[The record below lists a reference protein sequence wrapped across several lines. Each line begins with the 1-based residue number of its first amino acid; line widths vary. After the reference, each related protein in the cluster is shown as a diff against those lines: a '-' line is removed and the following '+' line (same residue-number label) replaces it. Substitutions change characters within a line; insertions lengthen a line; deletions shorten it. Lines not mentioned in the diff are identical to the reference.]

1 MTGNNTNA
9 RSVPR
14 KPGDAPGLCAS
25 RSTKAAAADG
35 HDGQPRPDTPAA
47 DRVRKPWL
55 FAAAGATAAAVP
67 AGPGFALAA
76 AGHPQAVPLL
86 ITSGVIGLMS
96 VIAGSAVKIYD
107 STQRTRRLQIQH
119 ASTTAI
125 ATAMARCID
134 AAHTAA
140 PGLPARQRATEAA
153 DVRASAMQMVTEMMP
168 AVIAVIER
176 QSPALDD
183 LNARTP
189 GRQRPPGPAENP
201 GKIARL
207 HGTA

>member
-1 MTGNNTNA
+1 MTGDNTNA

-14 KPGDAPGLCAS
+14 NPGDEPGPCAS

-35 HDGQPRPDTPAA
+35 HDGQPRQEAPAA
-47 DRVRKPWL
+47 DRARKPWL
-55 FAAAGATAAAVP
+55 FAAAGAAAAAVP
-67 AGPGFALAA
+67 AGPGLALAA

-86 ITSGVIGLMS
+86 IASGVIGLVS
-96 VIAGSAVKIYD
+96 VIAGSVVKIYD

-119 ASTTAI
+119 ASATAI

-134 AAHTAA
+134 SAHAAA
-140 PGLPARQRATEAA
+140 PGLPARHRAAEAA
-153 DVRASAMQMVTEMMP
+153 DVRARAMQMVTEMMP
-168 AVIAVIER
+168 AMIAVIER

-183 LNARTP
+183 LDARAH
-189 GRQRPPGPAENP
+189 GQQRPPGPAENP